1 MENWIQKF
9 KEFKEKEGSEEKILY
24 VFDFDDTLGETP
36 SFEELSKPYLTL
48 ETKEVKKLLDKSL
61 DLIGA
66 SIKDLKWNDGRIYI
80 EDPLETK
87 NISGNWTRKGKR
99 IYLTTPNKFDYLE
112 ESFPKTLK
120 EAHIIYSSVD
130 DKCIVT
136 ARPEGSRELLEKTLQ
151 ELGLEIPK
159 LGIWMRPDYLNN
171 AGDWKGYQIS
181 EISKKFGFGEV
192 IFFDDNAKYIK
203 KVKRVMAELSP
214 EIKLTCYKVT

>member
-1 MENWIQKF
+1 MKKWIKDF
-9 KEFKEKEGSEEKILY
+9 KEFKETIDSNQKILY

-48 ETKEVKKLLDKSL
+48 ETKEIKELLDKSL
-61 DLIGA
+61 DLIDA
-66 SIKDLKWNDGRIYI
+66 TIKDLKWADGRIYL
-80 EDPLETK
+80 EDPQELKKIT
-87 NISGNWTRKGKR
+87 GNWTRKGKR
-99 IYLTTPNKFDYLE
+99 IYLSTPNKFDYLE

-120 EAHIIYSSVD
+120 EANIIYSYVD

-136 ARPEGSRELLEKTLQ
+136 ARPEGSRRLLEKTLQ

-181 EISKKFGFGEV
+181 ELVKNFGFDEV
-192 IFFDDNAKYIK
+192 VFFDDNAKYIK
-203 KVKRVMAELSP
+203 KVKKVMTELLP
-214 EIKLTCYKVT
+214 QIKLTCYKVT